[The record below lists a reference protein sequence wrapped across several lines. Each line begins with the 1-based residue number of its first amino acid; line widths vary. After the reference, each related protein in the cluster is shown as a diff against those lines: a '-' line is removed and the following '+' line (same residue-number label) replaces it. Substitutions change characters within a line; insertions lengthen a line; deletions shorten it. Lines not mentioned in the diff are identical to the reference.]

1 MGEVIFGRF
10 AVGDVCVYGSA
21 GDSSPTESVVD
32 ACGAGVCGSEKDY
45 LTAIFAELFEGLL
58 AESVCDAAAAVVRA
72 CGDLAD
78 AGEARVC
85 TRSHDAAGAGQC
97 VAVSFEEYYV
107 TVVIGFFAEEDAHWN
122 VGVFRPECVLPE
134 IE

>member
-1 MGEVIFGRF
+1 MLGEVFFGGF

-45 LTAIFAELFEGLL
+45 LTAIFGELFEGLF

-85 TRSHDAAGAGQC
+85 TRGHDAAGAGQC
-97 VAVSFEEYYV
+97 VAVSFEEDDV
-107 TVVIGFFAEEDAHWN
+107 TVVIGFVTEEDADGY
-122 VGVFRPECVLPE
+122 VGVFRTEYRIPRS
-134 IE
+134 